1 MAEKQFTLE
10 SLTKSKKSY
19 LLELAQSLHIPTL
32 NLTKSQIIQSI
43 INSVENATAYCDLG
57 LDQMLSP
64 EESLN
69 NDQNE
74 VVVNTQQGQQ
84 IQLQAITDN
93 EMKFQLEL
101 KRTKLEEKQC
111 ERQERDRERQLE
123 ERERER
129 QFQMTKLKME
139 YDLKAL
145 ELTQQ
150 NSPALQNP
158 TTQQPAFKVETAA
171 KLLPKLS
178 VDHEL
183 EVYLITFCKIAVLNN
198 WPKEYWP
205 AILQTQLKGKALRIF
220 SELPESTKTMSN
232 CSPHFW
238 LHTN

>member
-19 LLELAQSLHIPTL
+19 LLELAQSL
-32 NLTKSQIIQSI
+32 LTKSQIIQSI
-43 INSVENATAYCDLG
+43 INSVENATAYCDLE

-84 IQLQAITDN
+84 IQVQAITDN

-123 ERERER
+123 EREFTDADETPHCPHLFIKMKYKTIRHILFVLIYL
-129 QFQMTKLKME
+129 QFRISGDLQISVCKSPFPSAGTAVSLFRAKMV
-139 YDLKAL
+139 
-145 ELTQQ
+145 QQ
-150 NSPALQNP
+150 RP
-158 TTQQPAFKVETAA
+158 
-171 KLLPKLS
+171 LLPREIETRWS
-178 VDHEL
+178 DCGVTH
-183 EVYLITFCKIAVLNN
+183 
-198 WPKEYWP
+198 
-205 AILQTQLKGKALRIF
+205 
-220 SELPESTKTMSN
+220 
-232 CSPHFW
+232 
-238 LHTN
+238 

>member
-43 INSVENATAYCDLG
+43 INSVENATACCDLG

-69 NDQNE
+69 DDQNE

-84 IQLQAITDN
+84 IQSQTITDN
-93 EMKFQLEL
+93 EMKFRLEL
-101 KRTKLEEKQC
+101 KRIE
-111 ERQERDRERQLE
+111 LE

-145 ELTQQ
+145 ELTHQ

-183 EVYLITFCKIAVLNN
+183 EVYLITFRKIAVLNN

>member
-19 LLELAQSLHIPTL
+19 LLEVAQSLHIPTL
-32 NLTKSQIIQSI
+32 NFTKSQIIQSI
-43 INSVENATAYCDLG
+43 INSVENATACCDLG

-69 NDQNE
+69 DDQNE

-93 EMKFQLEL
+93 EMKFQQEL
-101 KRTKLEEKQC
+101 KRIE
-111 ERQERDRERQLE
+111 LE

-145 ELTQQ
+145 ELLSKTHLLYKIQQPNNQLLKSKLQQ
-150 NSPALQNP
+150 NYFQN
-158 TTQQPAFKVETAA
+158 
-171 KLLPKLS
+171 
-178 VDHEL
+178 
-183 EVYLITFCKIAVLNN
+183 
-198 WPKEYWP
+198 
-205 AILQTQLKGKALRIF
+205 
-220 SELPESTKTMSN
+220 
-232 CSPHFW
+232 
-238 LHTN
+238 